1 MFCSWVV
8 VFIFQL
14 VRFTISRDIELQ
26 SSTGATSELSNKR
39 DPPRSKFEMFDLKKF
54 GSDPQV
60 VEDTFNTKSWGFGT
74 TERKMLMDIKTR
86 VDSLSAPCKG
96 MSTFWVEY
104 IFWAIK
110 TFITIV
116 VPGAASE
123 CPNGWVPFVDSCYLV
138 IDIPTLKWSD
148 ARRTCQNLGGDLAVV
163 KAFVENKF
171 IFELMKRQRTV
182 TYLGVWLGLH
192 RAADDKFYWVDG
204 TPAEAWEYSAWA
216 NDDPHSVT
224 EKCAHMYG
232 NGNKQ
237 GKWSDIVCDLN
248 QQALSYSPVVL
259 CQKKAH

>member
-14 VRFTISRDIELQ
+14 VRFTISRDVELQ
-26 SSTGATSELSNKR
+26 SSTGATSELISDKR
-39 DPPRSKFEMFDLKKF
+39 DPPRSKFEMFDFKKF
-54 GSDPQV
+54 GPGPQV
-60 VEDTFNTKSWGFGT
+60 VEDTFNIKSWGFGT

-86 VDSLSAPCKG
+86 VDSLSAPCK
-96 MSTFWVEY
+96 
-104 IFWAIK
+104 
-110 TFITIV
+110 
-116 VPGAASE
+116 GAASE

-148 ARRTCQNLGGDLAVV
+148 ARRTCQNLGGDLAIV

-248 QQALSYSPVVL
+248 QQALSFSPVVL
-259 CQKKAH
+259 CQKKAN